1 MTRVNTIVF
10 CKDDYKTEQEWKDAV
25 RDATFILLN
34 AQYQM
39 VIKYDEPGLGIIRI
53 DFESADESLGAPWP
67 YWLTTDLAEHILYEY
82 SEANEEDSGADTG
95 YGDEPG
101 EELIYTANNNNENFQ
116 SCTTPCGYSRDE
128 DSETTEA
135 TPTAQSTFDEFWRP
149 LVTYSC
155 DRTQLNPEA
164 VKNELADYYFLMKQ
178 VPAVY
183 STVTGGVLS
192 KHMYKAE
199 KVIKCF
205 MERYGNLAE
214 VARLLP
220 DDWDIITKDC
230 KTNEDYK
237 KVVLDYL
244 NCSED

>member
-1 MTRVNTIVF
+1 MTKVNTIVF

-34 AQYQM
+34 ARYQM

-67 YWLTTDLAEHILYEY
+67 YWLTTDLAEHLMYEY
-82 SEANEEDSGADTG
+82 SKDSEESTEIDDDYDNEL
-95 YGDEPG
+95 DE
-101 EELIYTANNNNENFQ
+101 EQVHAIVIYENPQ
-116 SCTTPCGYSRDE
+116 DYITPCSYSRDE

-135 TPTAQSTFDEFWRP
+135 TPTAQNTFDEFWRP
-149 LVTYSC
+149 LVTCSY
-155 DRTQLNPEA
+155 DRTKLNPEA

-178 VPAVY
+178 IPIVY
-183 STVTGGVLS
+183 STVTNHRLS

-199 KVIKCF
+199 TVISVF
-205 MERYGNLAE
+205 NEEYGNIAE
-214 VARLLP
+214 NARLLP

>member
-1 MTRVNTIVF
+1 MTKVNTIVF

-39 VIKYDEPGLGIIRI
+39 IIKYDEPGLGIIRI
-53 DFESADESLGAPWP
+53 DFEFADESLGSPWP
-67 YWLTTDLAEHILYEY
+67 YWLTVDQAEHLIYEY
-82 SEANEEDSGADTG
+82 SEDSEESTEIDDD
-95 YGDEPG
+95 YGDEPD
-101 EELIYTANNNNENFQ
+101 EEQVYAVEVDKNFQ
-116 SCTTPCGYSRDE
+116 DCTTPCSYSRDE

-149 LVTYSC
+149 LVTYSY
-155 DRTQLNPEA
+155 DRTKLNPEA

-183 STVTGGVLS
+183 SAVTGGVLS

-244 NCSED
+244 SCLED